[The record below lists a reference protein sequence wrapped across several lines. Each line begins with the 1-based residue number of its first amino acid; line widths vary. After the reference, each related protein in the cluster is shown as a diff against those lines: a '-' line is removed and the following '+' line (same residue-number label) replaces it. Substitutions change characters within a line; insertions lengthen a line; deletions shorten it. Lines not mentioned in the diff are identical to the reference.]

1 MASQLKV
8 DTITGVTTAGS
19 IAVTGEGNST
29 TTNMQSGL
37 AKCHSR
43 FNASTNAAIS
53 SFNQSSRSDDGTG
66 LATISFTN
74 TMGNANYV
82 GHHQNA
88 DTSAPTTGA
97 GAYVSS
103 VFTEATDSVKV
114 AYGYSGGSGGTTWT
128 FFDYHN
134 QKFTL
139 HGDLA

>member
-1 MASQLKV
+1 MSTLKA
-8 DTITGVTTAGS
+8 DTIQSTGGGAATLTKQEA
-19 IAVTGEGNST
+19 
-29 TTNMQSGL
+29 
-37 AKCHSR
+37 AKCYSR

-103 VFTEATDSVKV
+103 VFTEATGSVKV
-114 AYGYSGGSGGTTWT
+114 AYGYSGGNGGTTWT